1 MEVADG
7 CCCVRCV
14 RTKQVAIVEDLGQF
28 KRFLSS
34 GLHFLAYP
42 LQDIVGCLSLRIQ
55 QLDVVCETKTKD
67 NVFIHVNVA
76 VQYCVIESKAYEAFY
91 RLTGALNK
99 LIWSVESHPTI
110 LCFLSLC
117 YLFRSPWSNS
127 VLRLRCGPLYRAQ
140 A

>member
-34 GLHFLAYP
+34 GLHFLFYP
-42 LQDIVGCLSLRIQ
+42 LQDIVGTLSLRIQ

-76 VQYCVIESKAYEAFY
+76 VQYCVIENKAYEAFY
-91 RLTGALNK
+91 RLTGTWFAVLPGLTWPVLPNALPF
-99 LIWSVESHPTI
+99 H
-110 LCFLSLC
+110 
-117 YLFRSPWSNS
+117 
-127 VLRLRCGPLYRAQ
+127 
-140 A
+140 